1 MERFLIESPHTASE
15 CKMVVKLV
23 QSMGYLNNFD
33 WGCREGVHTGWAM
46 IEAENA
52 AQALGVVPALIRNQA
67 RAIKLS
73 KFPSEIV
80 DKWGID
86 E

>member
-1 MERFLIESPHTASE
+1 MERFLIESPHTARE
-15 CKMVVKLV
+15 CKLVVKLV

-33 WGCREGVHTGWAM
+33 WGCREGVHMGWAM

-67 RAIKLS
+67 TAIKLS
-73 KFPSEIV
+73 KWESEIV
-80 DKWGID
+80 DKWETD

>member
-1 MERFLIESPHTASE
+1 MIRFLVESPHTAHE
-15 CKMVVKLV
+15 CKLVVKLV

-33 WGCREGVHTGWAM
+33 WGCGEGVHTGWIV

-52 AQALGVVPALIRNQA
+52 AQALGVVPALIRNKA
-67 RAIKLS
+67 RAVKLS
-73 KFPSEIV
+73 KFESETV
-80 DKWGID
+80 DKWETD